1 MSAPAHRP
9 HAHAPD
15 VDPDEA
21 RAAIR
26 RIVALALLALG
37 IGLLAGAF
45 SGIVL
50 FVLGLATLA
59 AYAAAH
65 PHRS

>member
-1 MSAPAHRP
+1 MPTPAHRP
-9 HAHAPD
+9 HARTREVNA
-15 VDPDEA
+15 DEA
-21 RAAIR
+21 RAAVR
-26 RIVALALLALG
+26 RIVVLALLALG

-50 FVLGLATLA
+50 FVAGLAALA

-65 PHRS
+65 PHHP